1 MLNGPPVSA
10 LVGPL
15 DRNHSKPE
23 EFPPQRVFA
32 RHDLAVIAGRTF
44 AENRL
49 ARVPVQV
56 DPLQQRAAAR
66 KLASVRRCG
75 RKSRADAACFDP
87 D

>member
-56 DPLQQRAAAR
+56 ASFAATSGSAQTRERAT
-66 KLASVRRCG
+66 LW
-75 RKSRADAACFDP
+75 
-87 D
+87 